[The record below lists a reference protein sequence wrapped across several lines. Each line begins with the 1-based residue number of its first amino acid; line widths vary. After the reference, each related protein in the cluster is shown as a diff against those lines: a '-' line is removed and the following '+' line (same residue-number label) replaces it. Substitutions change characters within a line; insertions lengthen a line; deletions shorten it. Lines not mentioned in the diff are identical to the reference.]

1 MMTAAAPTDAAVPA
15 RASSRIVVTDG
26 TIEALKWLGLALMT
40 LDHVNKYLLAD
51 RLAWAFALGRLTMP
65 IFGFVLAYNL
75 ARPGALASG
84 LHARMARRLA
94 LAALAATPFFLA
106 LGGLAAGWWPLNI
119 LFALLTAVGLTYLIE
134 RGGLLRL
141 AGALALFLVAG
152 ALVEFWWYG
161 LAFILAAWWYCR
173 TTTALA
179 SALAL
184 SACAVALLSLV
195 MANRNMWALAA
206 LPLFLLAPK
215 LSLRLPRSAGRVFY
229 AYYPIH
235 LAALL
240 AVRHVL

>member
-1 MMTAAAPTDAAVPA
+1 MKAAAASTGAAAPA
-15 RASSRIVVTDG
+15 RACGRIVITDG

-119 LFALLTAVGLTYLIE
+119 LFALLTAVGLAYLIE

-173 TTTALA
+173 TTTAIA
-179 SALAL
+179 SALAMG
-184 SACAVALLSLV
+184 ACAVALFSLV
-195 MANRNMWALAA
+195 MANRNLWALAA
-206 LPLFLLAPK
+206 LPLLLLAPK
-215 LSLRLPRSAGRVFY
+215 LSLHLPRSAGRIFY
-229 AYYPIH
+229 AFYPLH

-240 AVRHVL
+240 AARHLL